1 MTARPDRVAA
11 GRSIAATALVLPPC
25 PVCQA
30 SLDEP
35 CQGRPPYGLHAAR
48 LRLMGKWPVERFHR
62 LPVAEP

>member
-1 MTARPDRVAA
+1 MTAAWRLVA
-11 GRSIAATALVLPPC
+11 RDSIAATALLLPPC
-25 PVCQA
+25 PTCRA
-30 SLDEP
+30 GMGRP